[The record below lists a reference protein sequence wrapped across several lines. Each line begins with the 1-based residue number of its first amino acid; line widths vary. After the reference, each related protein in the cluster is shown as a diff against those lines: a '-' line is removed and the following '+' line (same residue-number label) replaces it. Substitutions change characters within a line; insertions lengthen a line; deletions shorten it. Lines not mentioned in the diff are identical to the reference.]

1 MQNRFYRH
9 SQQILPPM
17 RVFRRQ
23 SVWNGVAELSF
34 SLDCGVLFCMKTC
47 RKADLV
53 GVFRPKVP

>member
-1 MQNRFYRH
+1 
-9 SQQILPPM
+9 M

-47 RKADLV
+47 RKADLA
-53 GVFRPKVP
+53 GVFRPKVPKHGRCLDGKFL